1 MKRKSLLTAAFRAV
15 RESFELICG
24 RDVGPKARGGTSQD
38 REESSVP
45 STDLTSSRRHPHD
58 MAIKCVF
65 CFFVRKETVQAAF
78 VMNGQGV
85 CYDHSYY
92 VQGGEFMRAL
102 AIIQRDEAK
111 RDS

>member
-24 RDVGPKARGGTSQD
+24 RDVAPRARGGTSRD
-38 REESSVP
+38 REESSAP
-45 STDLTSSRRHPHD
+45 SMDLTSSRRHPHD
-58 MAIKCVF
+58 MPIKCVF
-65 CFFVRKETVQAAF
+65 CFFVRKETVEAVF
-78 VMNGQGV
+78 IMNGQGV

-102 AIIQRDEAK
+102 AIIQRDEA
-111 RDS
+111 RSPS